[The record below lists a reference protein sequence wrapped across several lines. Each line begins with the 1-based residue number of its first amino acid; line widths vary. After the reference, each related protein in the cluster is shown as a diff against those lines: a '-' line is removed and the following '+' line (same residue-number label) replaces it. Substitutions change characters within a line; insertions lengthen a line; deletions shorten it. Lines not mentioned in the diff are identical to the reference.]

1 MNTRFVA
8 KTLVLTTALM
18 FVSGAGL
25 ALRAAEKGKD
35 KNKDKAELRAPLLV
49 VSEGKAPN
57 RDRADRVSYSAVIK
71 KISPSVVAVIVNRK
85 ERAAPAARATPS
97 LEELLQRGFPGM
109 PGQGPGPGQGQGQ
122 RPRRQPAPVPNRP
135 GAAESAAPTSSPAS
149 GVIISADGYILTN
162 SPMLEGAED
171 VKVAFG
177 DPRKEYTATVVGRD
191 LRSNVAV
198 LKIDATGLTP
208 ATLGDSDQ
216 LELGDVVLALG
227 NPVGRGLTVSR
238 GILSALGRDGANDG
252 TEDFLQTDA
261 AINPGNSG
269 GALLDTEGR
278 LIGINAAPA
287 PRDDGNAGL
296 GLVIPVNLA
305 RFVAEQLVKNGRVER
320 ALLGVETQ
328 PLEPDLIAA
337 FNVKQGALISEVRVG
352 GPADKGGIKGGDVV
366 TRVEQ
371 TEIKD
376 HRQLQQMIAR
386 LAPGKE
392 VTIAYVRD
400 GQPAET
406 KVKLGTA
413 SAEKAANN
421 TERAGDIA
429 DTEGVLDDVSI
440 DEVTAEIREQL
451 NVPSRIQ
458 GVLVTSVAP
467 GGPSSRAGIQ
477 PGDIIL
483 ELDRRAARTVEEA
496 VKLSE
501 EIKGPKILV
510 QLWREGRVRL
520 LVVDETK
527 K

>member
-1 MNTRFVA
+1 MNTCFAA
-8 KTLVLTTALM
+8 KTLVLTTALL
-18 FVSGAGL
+18 FVGGAGL

-35 KNKDKAELRAPLLV
+35 KNKDKAELRAPLVV

-71 KISPSVVAVIVNRK
+71 KNSPSVVAVIVNRK

-109 PGQGPGPGQGQGQ
+109 PGQGQGQGPGQGQ

-287 PRDDGNAGL
+287 PREDGNAGL

>member
-1 MNTRFVA
+1 MNIRFAA
-8 KTLVLTTALM
+8 KPLVLTVALM
-18 FVSGAGL
+18 FVGGVGL

-35 KNKDKAELRAPLLV
+35 KNKDKAELRAPLVV
-49 VSEGKAPN
+49 VSEAKAPN

-71 KISPSVVAVIVNRK
+71 KNSPSVVAVIANRK
-85 ERAAPAARATPS
+85 ERAAPAVSGTPS

-109 PGQGPGPGQGQGQ
+109 PGQGPGQGQ
-122 RPRRQPAPVPNRP
+122 RPRRQPAPVPTRP

-149 GVIISADGYILTN
+149 GVVISADGYILTN
-162 SPMLEGAED
+162 SHIIEGAED

-198 LKIDATGLTP
+198 LKIDATDLTP
-208 ATLGDSDQ
+208 VTLGDSDQ

-227 NPVGRGLTVSR
+227 NPAGRGLTVSR

-252 TEDFLQTDA
+252 MEDFLQTDA

-269 GALLDTEGR
+269 GALLDTDGR
-278 LIGINAAPA
+278 LIGINAARA
-287 PRDDGNAGL
+287 QRDDGNAGL

-320 ALLGVETQ
+320 ALFGVETQ

-337 FNVKQGALISEVRVG
+337 FNVKQGALISEVRAG

-421 TERAGDIA
+421 TDRAGDIA

>member
-1 MNTRFVA
+1 MNTRFAA
-8 KTLVLTTALM
+8 KTLVLTTALL
-18 FVSGAGL
+18 FVGGAGL

-35 KNKDKAELRAPLLV
+35 KNKDKAELRAPLVV

-269 GALLDTEGR
+269 GALLDTDGR

>member
-1 MNTRFVA
+1 MNTCFAA
-8 KTLVLTTALM
+8 KTLVLTTALL
-18 FVSGAGL
+18 FVGGAGL

-35 KNKDKAELRAPLLV
+35 KNKDKAELRAPLVV

-71 KISPSVVAVIVNRK
+71 KNSPSVVAVIVNRK

-109 PGQGPGPGQGQGQ
+109 PGQGQGQGPGQGQ

-320 ALLGVETQ
+320 ALFGVETQ

-337 FNVKQGALISEVRVG
+337 FNVKQGALISEVRAG

-406 KVKLGTA
+406 KVKLGSA

>member
-1 MNTRFVA
+1 MLMNTRFVA
-8 KTLVLTTALM
+8 KTLLFTVALSL
-18 FVSGAGL
+18 VGGAGL
-25 ALRAAEKGKD
+25 ALCAAEKSKD
-35 KNKDKAELRAPLLV
+35 KNKEKAEARVPLV
-49 VSEGKAPN
+49 VVSDAKAPQRN
-57 RDRADRVSYSAVIK
+57 SADRVSYAAVIK
-71 KISPSVVAVIVNRK
+71 QVSPSVVAVIATRK
-85 ERAAPAARATPS
+85 ERAAPAAGATPS

-109 PGQGPGPGQGQGQ
+109 PGQGQ
-122 RPRRQPAPVPNRP
+122 RPRRQPTPIPARP
-135 GAAESAAPTSSPAS
+135 SAAESAAPTSSPAS
-149 GVIISADGYILTN
+149 GVIISTDGYILTN
-162 SPMLEGAED
+162 SHVIEGAEN

-177 DPRKEYTATVVGRD
+177 DPRKEYDATVVGRD

-198 LKIDATGLTP
+198 LKIEATDLAA
-208 ATLGDSDQ
+208 ATLGDSDK
-216 LELGDVVLALG
+216 LELGDVVLAMG

-238 GILSALGRDGANDG
+238 GILSAFGRDGANDG
-252 TEDFLQTDA
+252 TEEFIQTDA

-269 GALLDTEGR
+269 GALLDTDGR
-278 LIGINAAPA
+278 LIGLNAARA
-287 PRDDGNAGL
+287 QRDDGNAGL
-296 GLVIPVNLA
+296 GLAIPVNLA
-305 RFVAEQLVKNGRVER
+305 RFIAEQLVKNGRVER

-337 FNVKQGALISEVRVG
+337 FNVKQGALISEVRGG
-352 GPADKGGIKGGDVV
+352 GPADKGGLKGGDVV
-366 TRVEQ
+366 TRVEA

-376 HRQLQQMIAR
+376 HRQLQQMISR

-392 VTIAYVRD
+392 VTIAYMRD

-440 DEVTAEIREQL
+440 DELTSELREQL
-451 NVPSRIQ
+451 NVPARIQ
-458 GVLVTSVAP
+458 GVFVTGVAP

-477 PGDIIL
+477 QGDIIL
-483 ELDRRAARTVEEA
+483 ELDRRAARNVEEA

-520 LVVDETK
+520 LVVDESK

>member
-1 MNTRFVA
+1 MTMNTRFTA
-8 KTLVLTTALM
+8 KTLLLTTALT
-18 FVSGAGL
+18 FVSGTGL
-25 ALRAAEKGKD
+25 ALRGAEKGKD
-35 KNKDKAELRAPLLV
+35 KNREKAELRAPLVV
-49 VSEGKAPN
+49 VSEAKAPN
-57 RDRADRVSYSAVIK
+57 RNSADRVSYSAIVK
-71 KISPSVVAVIVNRK
+71 KVSPSVVAVIANRK
-85 ERAAPAARATPS
+85 ERAAPPAGGTPS

-109 PGQGPGPGQGQGQ
+109 PGQGQ
-122 RPRRQPAPVPNRP
+122 RPRRQPSPVPTRP
-135 GAAESAAPTSSPAS
+135 STAETAAPTSSPAS

-162 SPMLEGAED
+162 SHVIEGAEN

-177 DPRKEYTATVVGRD
+177 DPRKEYDATVVGRD

-208 ATLGDSDQ
+208 ATLGDSDK

-252 TEDFLQTDA
+252 TEEFIQTDA

-269 GALLDTEGR
+269 GALLDTDGR
-278 LIGINAAPA
+278 LIALNAARA
-287 PRDDGNAGL
+287 QREDGNAGL
-296 GLVIPVNLA
+296 GLAIPVNLA
-305 RFVAEQLVKNGRVER
+305 RFIAEQLVKNGRVER

-337 FNVKQGALISEVRVG
+337 FNVKHGALISEVRAG
-352 GPADKGGIKGGDVV
+352 GPADKGGIRGGDVV
-366 TRVEQ
+366 TRVEA

-376 HRQLQQMIAR
+376 HRQLQQMVAR
-386 LAPGKE
+386 LAPGQE
-392 VTIAYVRD
+392 VTIAYMRD

-440 DEVTAEIREQL
+440 DELTPEIREQL
-451 NVPSRIQ
+451 TVPARIQ

-467 GGPSSRAGIQ
+467 GGPSARAGIQ
-477 PGDIIL
+477 QGDIIL
-483 ELDRRAARTVEEA
+483 ELDRRTARNVEEA

-520 LVVDETK
+520 LVVDESK

>member
-1 MNTRFVA
+1 MNTRFAA
-8 KTLVLTTALM
+8 KPLVLTVALM
-18 FVSGAGL
+18 FVGGVGL

-35 KNKDKAELRAPLLV
+35 KNKDKAELRAPLVV

-109 PGQGPGPGQGQGQ
+109 PGQGPGQGQ
-122 RPRRQPAPVPNRP
+122 RPRRQPAPVPTRP
-135 GAAESAAPTSSPAS
+135 GAAESAAPTASPAS

-177 DPRKEYTATVVGRD
+177 DPRKEYTAAVVGRD

-238 GILSALGRDGANDG
+238 GILSALGRDGVNDG

-269 GALLDTEGR
+269 GALLDTDGR

-320 ALLGVETQ
+320 ALFGVETQ

-337 FNVKQGALISEVRVG
+337 FNVKQGALISEVRAG

-406 KVKLGTA
+406 KVKLGSA

-421 TERAGDIA
+421 TERASDIA

>member
-1 MNTRFVA
+1 MNTRFAA
-8 KTLVLTTALM
+8 KTLFLTAALT
-18 FVSGAGL
+18 FVDGAGL

-35 KNKDKAELRAPLLV
+35 KNKDKAELRAPLVV
-49 VSEGKAPN
+49 VSEAKAPN
-57 RDRADRVSYSAVIK
+57 RDRADRLSYSAVIK

-85 ERAAPAARATPS
+85 ERAAPAASGTPS

-109 PGQGPGPGQGQGQ
+109 PGQGQGPGQ
-122 RPRRQPAPVPNRP
+122 RPRRQPAPVPARP
-135 GAAESAAPTSSPAS
+135 GPAESAAPTSSPAS
-149 GVIISADGYILTN
+149 GVVISADGYIITN
-162 SPMLEGAED
+162 SHIIEGAED

-269 GALLDTEGR
+269 GALLDSDGR
-278 LIGINAAPA
+278 LIGINAARA
-287 PRDDGNAGL
+287 QRDDGNAGL

-320 ALLGVETQ
+320 ALFGVETQ

-337 FNVKQGALISEVRVG
+337 FNVKQGALISEVRAG

-406 KVKLGTA
+406 KVKLGSA

>member
-1 MNTRFVA
+1 
-8 KTLVLTTALM
+8 
-18 FVSGAGL
+18 
-25 ALRAAEKGKD
+25 
-35 KNKDKAELRAPLLV
+35 
-49 VSEGKAPN
+49 
-57 RDRADRVSYSAVIK
+57 
-71 KISPSVVAVIVNRK
+71 
-85 ERAAPAARATPS
+85 
-97 LEELLQRGFPGM
+97 M
-109 PGQGPGPGQGQGQ
+109 PT
-122 RPRRQPAPVPNRP
+122 RP
-135 GAAESAAPTSSPAS
+135 GAAESAAPTSSPSS

-162 SPMLEGAED
+162 SRILEGAED

-269 GALLDTEGR
+269 GALLDTDGR

-287 PRDDGNAGL
+287 QRDDGNAGL

-337 FNVKQGALISEVRVG
+337 FNVKQGALISEVRAG

-406 KVKLGTA
+406 KVKLGSA

-440 DEVTAEIREQL
+440 DEVTAEFREQL

>member
-1 MNTRFVA
+1 MNIRFAA
-8 KTLVLTTALM
+8 KTLFLIAALM
-18 FVSGAGL
+18 FVDGAGL
-25 ALRAAEKGKD
+25 ALRAAEKSKD
-35 KNKDKAELRAPLLV
+35 KNKDKTELRAPLVV
-49 VSEGKAPN
+49 VSEAKAPN

-71 KISPSVVAVIVNRK
+71 KISPSVVAVIANGK
-85 ERAAPAARATPS
+85 ERAAPAARGTPS
-97 LEELLQRGFPGM
+97 LEELLQRGFPEM
-109 PGQGPGPGQGQGQ
+109 PGQGPGQ
-122 RPRRQPAPVPNRP
+122 RPRRQPAPVPTRP
-135 GAAESAAPTSSPAS
+135 GAAESAAPTSSPSS

-162 SPMLEGAED
+162 SRILEGAED

-269 GALLDTEGR
+269 GALLDTDGR

-287 PRDDGNAGL
+287 QRDDGNAGL

-337 FNVKQGALISEVRVG
+337 FNVKQGALISEVRAG

-406 KVKLGTA
+406 KVKLGSA

-440 DEVTAEIREQL
+440 DEVTAEFREQL

>member
-1 MNTRFVA
+1 MNTRFAA

-109 PGQGPGPGQGQGQ
+109 PGQGQGPGQGQ

-458 GVLVTSVAP
+458 GVLVTSVAA

>member
-1 MNTRFVA
+1 MNTCFAA
-8 KTLVLTTALM
+8 KTLVLTTALL
-18 FVSGAGL
+18 FVGGAGL

-35 KNKDKAELRAPLLV
+35 KNKDKAELRAPLVV

-71 KISPSVVAVIVNRK
+71 KNSPSVVAVIVNRK

-109 PGQGPGPGQGQGQ
+109 PGQGQGQGPGQGQ

-337 FNVKQGALISEVRVG
+337 FNVKQGALISEVRAG

>member
-1 MNTRFVA
+1 MNTCFAA
-8 KTLVLTTALM
+8 KTLVLTTALL
-18 FVSGAGL
+18 FVGGAGL

-35 KNKDKAELRAPLLV
+35 KNKDKAELRAPLVV

-71 KISPSVVAVIVNRK
+71 KNSPSVVAVIVNRK

-109 PGQGPGPGQGQGQ
+109 PGQGQGQGPGQGQ

-287 PRDDGNAGL
+287 PREDGNAGL

-337 FNVKQGALISEVRVG
+337 FNVKQGALISEVRAG

>member
-1 MNTRFVA
+1 MNIRFAA

-18 FVSGAGL
+18 FVGGAGL

-109 PGQGPGPGQGQGQ
+109 PGPGQGPGQGQ
-122 RPRRQPAPVPNRP
+122 RPRRQPAPVPTRP

-162 SPMLEGAED
+162 SPILEGAED

-269 GALLDTEGR
+269 GALLDTDGR

>member
-71 KISPSVVAVIVNRK
+71 KNSPSVVAVIVNRK

-109 PGQGPGPGQGQGQ
+109 PGQGPGQ
-122 RPRRQPAPVPNRP
+122 RPRRQPAPVPTRP

-162 SPMLEGAED
+162 SPILEGAED

-269 GALLDTEGR
+269 GALLDTDGR
-278 LIGINAAPA
+278 LIGINAARA
-287 PRDDGNAGL
+287 QRDDGNAGL

-320 ALLGVETQ
+320 ALFGVETQ

-337 FNVKQGALISEVRVG
+337 FNVKQGALISEVRAG

-406 KVKLGTA
+406 KVKLGSA